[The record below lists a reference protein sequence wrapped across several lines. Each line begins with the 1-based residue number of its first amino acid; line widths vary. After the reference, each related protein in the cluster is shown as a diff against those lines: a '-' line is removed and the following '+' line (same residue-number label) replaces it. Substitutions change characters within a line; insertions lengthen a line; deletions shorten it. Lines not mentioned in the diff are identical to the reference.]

1 MGTDVGGGP
10 EQRRAPRYPARVA
23 VTLRFPSTGIYDLG
37 FEIAVAGQQ
46 PVSGHDIDSC
56 ESLNLSRGG
65 VMLELPYELP
75 VGQPLS
81 VALQLPSGRDLP
93 LEAEV
98 RHVEP
103 VEVTGAWA
111 GLEVSPHKRYQTGLR
126 FLNVG
131 PGEAALLEGLAHGRA
146 G

>member
-1 MGTDVGGGP
+1 MRFDAGGGS

-65 VMLELPYELP
+65 VMLELPYQLP
-75 VGQPLS
+75 IGQALS

-93 LEAEV
+93 LQAEV
-98 RHVEP
+98 RHVEE
-103 VEVTGAWA
+103 VEATGAWA
-111 GLEVSPHKRYQTGLR
+111 GLEASPHRRYRTGLA
-126 FLNVG
+126 FLEVG
-131 PGEAALLEGLAHGRA
+131 PAEAALLESLAHGRA